1 MSDGLNE
8 RIKNFT
14 FPIIIV
20 DDPECQWLCLEFKN
34 EDTGKV
40 EFVVKLARN
49 RESNLGNLD
58 FHETMYNVYRHNID
72 LKNYTYTD
80 KNYNKKGE

>member
-1 MSDGLNE
+1 MSDGVNE
-8 RIKNFT
+8 RIKNFI

-20 DDPECQWLCLEFKN
+20 DDPECQFLSLEFKN
-34 EDTGKV
+34 EDTGQV
-40 EFVVKLARN
+40 EFVVRFN
-49 RESNLGNLD
+49 RSRESNLANLN
-58 FHETMYNVYRHNID
+58 FHETMYAVYKHNID